1 MSTSCHS
8 NKGNSCHCTKVSP
21 DGGVSQNKAHSPLF
35 PSKGGLLAY
44 QHSWKGFCSCPS
56 SGGHPNHI
64 MRVKPAGARL
74 NFTQS
79 RCILLPHLHLT
90 QAHKEMLFWTIS
102 TRFFSELHCPL
113 PCHPPPLLP
122 KICFCNVFL
131 ACHLK
136 FFSGSCLL
144 LMWFCGAAELFNV
157 FWLVDI

>member
-8 NKGNSCHCTKVSP
+8 NKGNSCHCTKVPP

-44 QHSWKGFCSCPS
+44 QHSWKEFCSCPS

-79 RCILLPHLHLT
+79 RCILLPHLQLT

-113 PCHPPPLLP
+113 PWPSTLLP
-122 KICFCNVFL
+122 FYQ
-131 ACHLK
+131 K
-136 FFSGSCLL
+136 FVSVMHFWPVTWNSLVVPVSYWCGFTKGLL
-144 LMWFCGAAELFNV
+144 W
-157 FWLVDI
+157 